1 MNVEGEGGAEKP
13 AAKPSAKPGAKPKA
27 GGKAGGKASA
37 GLTAGGKVR
46 KARRVKDPNR
56 PKRGANPY
64 AFFLQA
70 VRPKVVEEHP
80 SMGFGDVGKEVARR
94 WKLLTPEAKAPY
106 VQQSA
111 DDKTRAAQAAEAYVA
126 PDPAVLKARQTAT
139 HNVMLSLSPALRQL
153 LGAPENMSRFDV
165 MRDIHAYFKDQGLK
179 DPQDKRFVLAN
190 EPLKQLF
197 GLDRFLAISVTKLL
211 QPHVQSTGG
220 PVQPRTGAAAPQEED
235 EEEEEE
241 EEDEEEDETE
251 TEPAATPA
259 AGGAGPAAVEESD
272 SDSSDSSDD
281 DSSSSSSSSEEE

>member
-220 PVQPRTGAAAPQEED
+220 PMQPRAGGAAPH
-235 EEEEEE
+235 EEEEE
-241 EEDEEEDETE
+241 EEDEEEMEETE
-251 TEPAATPA
+251 TPAAQPA
-259 AGGAGPAAVEESD
+259 AGGAGPAAADESD

-281 DSSSSSSSSEEE
+281 DSSSSSSSSSDEK